1 VKHLKKIGTILPKAL
16 EDLGIAKR
24 LDEFKALSLWEETV
38 GKKIA
43 ERSKAVDIQDKTLIV
58 DVENNVWMQELVLL
72 KPQIVKKLTRAAKD
86 NRIRDVRFRLKRT

>member
-1 VKHLKKIGTILPKAL
+1 MKQLKKIGAILPQAL

-38 GKKIA
+38 GTKIA

-58 DVENNVWMQELVLL
+58 DVENNIWMQELVLL
-72 KPQIVKKLTRAAKD
+72 KPQIMKKLARAAKD

>member
-1 VKHLKKIGTILPKAL
+1 MKHPKRIGTILPKAL

-24 LDEFKALSLWEETV
+24 LEEFKALTLWEETV

-43 ERSKAVDIQDKTLIV
+43 ERSQAVDIQDKTLIV

-72 KPQIVKKLTRAAKD
+72 KPQIMRKLAGAAKAT
-86 NRIRDVRFRLKRT
+86 RIRDIRFRLKRN

>member
-1 VKHLKKIGTILPKAL
+1 MKHLKKIGTILPKAL

-24 LDEFKALSLWEETV
+24 LDEFKTLSLWEETV

-72 KPQIVKKLTRAAKD
+72 KPRILKKFAKTAKNSPIKD
-86 NRIRDVRFRLKRT
+86 IRFRLKRT